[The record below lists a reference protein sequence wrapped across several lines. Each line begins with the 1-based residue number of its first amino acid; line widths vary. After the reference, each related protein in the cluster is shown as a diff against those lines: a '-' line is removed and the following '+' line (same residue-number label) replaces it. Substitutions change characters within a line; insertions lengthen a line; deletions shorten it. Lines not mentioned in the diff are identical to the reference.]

1 MLNNIKRY
9 CLGKSRLSQIQE
21 KMFLADSALQE
32 FTGVNLSKNSGKISE
47 WYVSNLLK
55 DNGIEFLVQPII
67 KYGPIINKKQR
78 YLQPDFYIP
87 SKNLF
92 IEVKSRTYNCGGTAS
107 EKVDHAARKYSTK
120 LALSGTYTDAKV
132 LIVFCAGEL
141 FEDTTLQ
148 LINYKD
154 KNTSDYVRE
163 FVEFTKKH
171 SVLDWID
178 INDIEKYLI

>member
-1 MLNNIKRY
+1 MLNKIKRY
-9 CLGKSRLSQIQE
+9 CLGKSRLTCIQE
-21 KMFLADSALQE
+21 KQFLADSDLQE

-47 WYVSNLLK
+47 WYVYHLLK
-55 DNGIEFLVQPII
+55 DKGIEFIAQPTI

-107 EKVDHAARKYSTK
+107 EKIDHVARKYSSKLTLTK
-120 LALSGTYTDAKV
+120 DYQNAKV

-141 FEDTTLQ
+141 FEETTLQ
-148 LINYKD
+148 LINHTD
-154 KNTSDYVRE
+154 DNASVYVKE
-163 FVEFTKKH
+163 FVEFTKQH

-178 INDIEKYLI
+178 VNDIDKYI